1 MTSKKRKLLYPLSV
15 LFEGITK
22 ARNKLYDKE
31 LLVSKEF
38 DIPIILVGNLRIGG
52 TGKTPQVAYLV
63 RLLNDQY
70 KVAVLSRGYKRKT
83 SGFILADSSSNAS
96 EIGDEAYQLFRQ
108 FSDIIIAV
116 DADRTNGIQKLQALK
131 NPPDVI
137 VLDDAFQH
145 RKIKAGFNIL
155 LTPYSDLYVDDTHLP
170 SGNLRENVIGAER
183 AQVIVVTKCP
193 DTLTEEQEYKTAVK
207 LEPTLEQTIFF
218 TKVSYA
224 DFVKNENTKITISDL
239 LDYSILLITGIAN
252 PKPLSEFLDAKSIEF
267 KHIAF
272 QDHHHFSKSDLR
284 AIEKEFKQFS
294 NKKKV
299 IVTTEKD
306 YVRIFSSLDNLYYLA
321 IETTFIN
328 HQKDF
333 DKLILNYVGENT
345 RNRKIS

>member
-83 SGFILADSSSNAS
+83 SGFILADLNSNAS

-108 FSDIIIAV
+108 FPDIIIAV

-224 DFVKNENTKITISDL
+224 DFVKNENAKITISDL